1 MRCEARTLDDIRAL
15 GGNDIADDR
24 RFAAAARV
32 SEINLSLY
40 RTFMQPIVRA
50 MVPAPVADWIRQC
63 HPLRLQYEIFS
74 DQNPFMAPVARL
86 AEQVR
91 ANRKNVDNGQ
101 SLSCGAGKHVKA
113 DRGRRSIPGARQARH
128 GLSGCSSRIY
138 GSPTLQTAVGVDPSG
153 TQRLRKAAKN
163 PLHREL
169 LQKRIA
175 ELKALVAVGGLRAA
189 VVRSLIYVGVNRAA
203 RRRARL

>member
-15 GGNDIADDR
+15 GGNDVADER

-50 MVPAPVADWIRQC
+50 MVPAPVADWMRQL

-74 DQNPFMAPVARL
+74 DANPFMAPVATL

-91 ANRKNVDNGQ
+91 AIGRSSAADNPF
-101 SLSCGAGKHVKA
+101 L
-113 DRGRRSIPGARQARH
+113 ARQENAVK
-128 GLSGCSSRIY
+128 RIVAALDAWREASEAWAERMFLAVY
-138 GSPTLQTAVGVDPSG
+138 GSPALQAAVGVDPSG
-153 TQRLRKAAKN
+153 TQRLRKAAKS

-169 LQKRIA
+169 MQKRIA
-175 ELKALVAVGGLRAA
+175 ELKARVPIGGLRAA
-189 VVRSLIYVGVNRAA
+189 IIRRLIYVGMSASCR
-203 RRRARL
+203 